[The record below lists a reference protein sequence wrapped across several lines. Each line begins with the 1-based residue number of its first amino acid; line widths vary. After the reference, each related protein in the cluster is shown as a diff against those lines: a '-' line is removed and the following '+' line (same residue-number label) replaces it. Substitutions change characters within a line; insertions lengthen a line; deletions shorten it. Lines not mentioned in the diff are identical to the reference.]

1 MGVPSDDKEPTGI
14 STAPSHSDAN
24 VEAGDVK
31 PAFGGLERRAQFET
45 QRGLSPRHVQLM
57 AIGGS
62 IGTGLFVGIG
72 SVLSDAGPLSLVLGY
87 LFWGVLFIWPCYLC
101 VAEMCA
107 YLPIRGT
114 IFELASRF
122 VDPALGFSMG
132 WTYFFAG
139 TMLVCVEYSA
149 VATVMQYWNTSV
161 NPAVWIAMA
170 MVICILLNVAAV
182 KWFGESEF
190 IMASTKVL
198 MLFGLVL
205 LTLITMSGGNPR
217 NDAYGFRH
225 WGNGNAMHAY
235 YAEGDTGRFLGWW

>member
-1 MGVPSDDKEPTGI
+1 MGSPADDKEPTGI
-14 STAPSHSDAN
+14 SAAPSTSIDAN

-31 PAFGGLERRAQFET
+31 PAYGTGLERRAQFET
-45 QRGLSPRHVQLM
+45 KRGLSPRHVQLM

-107 YLPIRGT
+107 YLPVRGT

-139 TMLVCVEYSA
+139 PFRESPFGRPFLRLFS
-149 VATVMQYWNTSV
+149 NLLF
-161 NPAVWIAMA
+161 P
-170 MVICILLNVAAV
+170 ILTTAQ
-182 KWFGESEF
+182 
-190 IMASTKVL
+190 
-198 MLFGLVL
+198 
-205 LTLITMSGGNPR
+205 
-217 NDAYGFRH
+217 
-225 WGNGNAMHAY
+225 
-235 YAEGDTGRFLGWW
+235 

>member
-1 MGVPSDDKEPTGI
+1 MGVPSDDKESSGI
-14 STAPSHSDAN
+14 STAPSHGDAN
-24 VEAGDVK
+24 VEVGDVK
-31 PAFGGLERRAQFET
+31 AISGGLERRAQFET
-45 QRGLSPRHVQLM
+45 KRGLSPRHVQLM

-132 WTYFFAG
+132 WTYFFSG
-139 TMLVCVEYSA
+139 TMLVCTEYSA
-149 VATVMQYWNTSV
+149 VATIMQYWTTSV
-161 NPAVWIAMA
+161 NPGVWIAMA
-170 MVICILLNVAAV
+170 MVICISLNVVAV

-205 LTLITMSGGNPR
+205 LTLITMCGGNPK
-217 NDAYGFRH
+217 NDAYGFRY
-225 WGNGNAMHAY
+225 WGNGNAMHPY
-235 YAEGDTGRFLGWW
+235 YTDGNTGRFLGWW